1 MLGWRNPDLSPQ
13 GIVKKGAEL
22 LLATVRS
29 VSIRTTFAATR
40 FAATVTKGQQNET

>member
-13 GIVKKGAEL
+13 GIVKKG
-22 LLATVRS
+22 VRTIIS
-29 VSIRTTFAATR
+29 NGSIRTTLAATR